1 MKIKRE
7 VRPVKESELPT
18 VLEVLEREVHFGVVL
33 QYPEKGIA
41 FPEAKLSP
49 VKSLKVNIIS
59 TETLDMAML
68 HRLHSQTR
76 TI

>member
-18 VLEVLEREVHFGVVL
+18 VMEVLEREVQFGVVL
-33 QYPEKGIA
+33 QYPEKDII

-59 TETLDMAML
+59 TESRDMAVL
-68 HRLHSQTR
+68 HKLHSQTR
-76 TI
+76 IV